1 MTDVGH
7 PKTERRERMA
17 GLRGRM
23 AGLRERL
30 APPGRWSFARTRRY
44 VARFSGAGLTTALI
58 FYCLSLTP
66 SLLPRAWYLQ
76 AVMSAVTALIGYG
89 IGALIGWLL
98 RSLIPWRPD
107 TAVRRA
113 GWWALAA
120 ATVVLIPL
128 FSVLGSQWQHQIREL
143 TDVSEENGANYILV
157 AVVTIVIAAAL
168 LGLARAVKSLVRLV
182 ARLLGRWIPPRTAV
196 AAAIVLVI
204 LVLGF
209 VVTGV
214 IPRVAGAAAD
224 SVFGGADSGTAA
236 GIAEPASALRSGS
249 PQSLAPWSTLGR
261 QGRTFVDTGPTPQQI
276 AAFTGTTAMEPIR
289 VYVGLKSA
297 PSIAAES
304 ALAVRELERTGAF
317 DRKVLVVATTTGTG
331 WLNPAM
337 IDPLEYMY
345 GGDTAVAA
353 IQYSYLPSWIAFI
366 ADKAP
371 AQEAGRDLFDAI
383 YDRWSQVPAGHRP
396 RLLVFGESLGSFGG
410 EAAFSGAEDI
420 RDRTDGVLWVG
431 PTNTN
436 TLWSRFTAGR
446 APGSPEW
453 QPVYQGGRTV
463 RFGSAGPTADT
474 AGCAQPSALYL
485 QNPSDPI
492 VWWSWSLAF
501 HEPDWL
507 RGTHPPDVSS
517 AMHWYPLVTF
527 WQVAGDLALAAAV
540 PAPHGHT
547 YDMLQG
553 ASAWASI
560 LQPPGWTAARTT
572 ELGRLAADLR
582 LGADLRL
589 TAERHRRLAR
599 LPVPQVPD
607 RHRVARRLRQRQ
619 LLELDV
625 GGGGLPVD
633 LGDHVTLLQARL
645 RGRAACHHAGHE
657 QPALEARLR
666 GRVGRDRHRLHAE
679 VRVGRAAVGDEL
691 AGDRLGDVHR
701 DREAEPDAAGRG
713 SAVRRRDGRAR

>member
-1 MTDVGH
+1 M
-7 PKTERRERMA
+7 
-17 GLRGRM
+17 
-23 AGLRERL
+23 
-30 APPGRWSFARTRRY
+30 
-44 VARFSGAGLTTALI
+44 
-58 FYCLSLTP
+58 
-66 SLLPRAWYLQ
+66 
-76 AVMSAVTALIGYG
+76 
-89 IGALIGWLL
+89 
-98 RSLIPWRPD
+98 
-107 TAVRRA
+107 RRA

-120 ATVVLIPL
+120 AAVVLIPL
-128 FSVLGSQWQHQIREL
+128 FSVLGAQWQHQIREL

-182 ARLLGRWIPPRTAV
+182 ARLLGRYIPPRTAV
-196 AAAIVLVI
+196 AAAIVVVI
-204 LVLGF
+204 VVLGF
-209 VVTGV
+209 LVTGV
-214 IPRVAGAAAD
+214 LPRVAGAAAD
-224 SVFGGADSGTAA
+224 SVFGGADNGTAA
-236 GIAEPASALRSGS
+236 GIARPTSALRSGS
-249 PQSLAPWSTLGR
+249 PRSLVPWTTLGR
-261 QGRTFVDTGPTPQQI
+261 QGRTFVDTGPTPQEI
-276 AAFTGTTAMEPIR
+276 ATFTGTTAMEPIR

-383 YDRWSQVPAGHRP
+383 YDRWSQLPAGHRP

-436 TLWSRFTAGR
+436 TLWSRFTANR
-446 APGSPEW
+446 EPGSPEW

-463 RFGSAGPTADT
+463 RFGSAGPTANT
-474 AGCAQPSALYL
+474 AGWDSPRVLYL

-527 WQVAGDLALAAAV
+527 WQVAGDLALAAGV

-560 LQPPGWTAARTT
+560 LQPPGWTAARTA
-572 ELGRLAADLR
+572 ELGRLAANLR
-582 LGADLRL
+582 LGA
-589 TAERHRRLAR
+589 ERHGRLAR
-599 LPVPQVPD
+599 FPVPDEPD
-607 RHRVARRLRQRQ
+607 RHRVAWLLRQRQ
-619 LLELDV
+619 FLQLDI
-625 GGGGLPVD
+625 GGRGLPVD
-633 LGDHVTLLQARL
+633 LGDHVALLQARL
-645 RGRAACHHAGHE
+645 RGRAAGHHAGHE
-657 QPALEARLR
+657 QPALQARLR
-666 GRVGRDRHRLHAE
+666 GRVGRNRQRLHPE
-679 VRVGRAAVGDEL
+679 VRMGHPSGRDDLVGDL
-691 AGDRLGDVHR
+691 LGDVDR
-701 DREAEPDAAGRG
+701 DREAEPDAAG
-713 SAVRRRDGRAR
+713 